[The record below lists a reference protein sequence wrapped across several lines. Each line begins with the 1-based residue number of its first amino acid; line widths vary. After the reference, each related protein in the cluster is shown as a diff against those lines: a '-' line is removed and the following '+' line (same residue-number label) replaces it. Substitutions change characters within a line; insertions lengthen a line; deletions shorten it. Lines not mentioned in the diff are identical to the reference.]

1 MSRRALAPF
10 LTFHRSLAAQSLT
23 FRPVSCCS
31 EKLNQPSNLNPNKKN
46 LEGRATCRTCPQAVD
61 RSTKSASLMLGVSTQ
76 SCSLVTASDVP
87 KEWPPR
93 AAMSL
98 DPLTLRSASPH
109 SPHLF
114 DGIGPRT
121 DWPKFKSE
129 MRCESTWQCQ
139 TAHLPVPSENCS
151 ARRASGLCADE
162 GPASAGAEPWEN
174 STRMLPHRMRSTS
187 PPPSPHVTHP
197 HPAPMLSRGDDRF
210 SGKQFSGL
218 ELCSGPTK
226 NHGAAFGP
234 ASVLSVK
241 SASLADPPRH
251 GIKAKASGP
260 NGPTLIPP
268 AGRP

>member
-1 MSRRALAPF
+1 VRRGARAALKWSLIESERQPLFSLFAGPQVHSSPGVADPSPNLSPFEVSDRAQAMGRRALAPF

-139 TAHLPVPSENCS
+139 TAHLPVPSENLLGETSKRLMCR
-151 ARRASGLCADE
+151 RRAG
-162 GPASAGAEPWEN
+162 
-174 STRMLPHRMRSTS
+174 
-187 PPPSPHVTHP
+187 
-197 HPAPMLSRGDDRF
+197 
-210 SGKQFSGL
+210 
-218 ELCSGPTK
+218 
-226 NHGAAFGP
+226 FGW
-234 ASVLSVK
+234 
-241 SASLADPPRH
+241 R
-251 GIKAKASGP
+251 
-260 NGPTLIPP
+260 
-268 AGRP
+268 